1 MHIKLLKIQDKR
13 NPENFKLM
21 VQIRDVSDRLLK
33 QEMTA
38 QKNVL
43 TLINATVSHELRN
56 PLHSMIGQITGMEK
70 YLQKLNKLANLLGS
84 SENLSSS

>member
-1 MHIKLLKIQDKR
+1 LKEKKGYVDHKVFVTKQHIAEKWMYVQIKVLKILDKR
-13 NPENFKLM
+13 NKEDYKLM

-56 PLHSMIGQITGMEK
+56 PLSSIIG
-70 YLQKLNKLANLLGS
+70 
-84 SENLSSS
+84 

>member
-1 MHIKLLKIQDKR
+1 MKEKEGYADHKVFVTKQHNADKWMYVQIKLLKIQDKR

-43 TLINATVSHELRN
+43 TLINASVSHELRN
-56 PLHSMIGQITGMEK
+56 PLSSIIG
-70 YLQKLNKLANLLGS
+70 
-84 SENLSSS
+84 